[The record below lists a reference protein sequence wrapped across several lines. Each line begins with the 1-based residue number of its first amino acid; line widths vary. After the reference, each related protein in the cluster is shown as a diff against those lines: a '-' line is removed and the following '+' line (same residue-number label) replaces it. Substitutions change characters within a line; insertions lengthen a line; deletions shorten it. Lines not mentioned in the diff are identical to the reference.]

1 MRSSPIRTFGLIG
14 LTAALVV
21 AGGIPGRFAS
31 GQDPAPSAK
40 DTEDEERA
48 RRLAETK
55 ELAHSLKVVA
65 VDEQGKETPA
75 TLVQEPLHRW
85 TDPTRAFSA
94 GSLWAWKVSGR
105 PVAVV
110 GIELYAHWSLEFVSL
125 STGLVKAED
134 GSIRWAPT
142 KAGVTFN
149 AIPDAPAPAATE
161 AGRLRQMRDLA
172 PRFSGREYWDKKYY
186 PLRLLPHPIDR
197 YSDPASG
204 VVDGALFIYANGTN
218 PEILLM
224 IEARR
229 TGDGPPQWSFAAA
242 PLSHAEVILKVG
254 ARDVWKSPSK
264 DTGQPIRPSDPYYDL
279 LTPRR
284 VPARNR

>member
-1 MRSSPIRTFGLIG
+1 LIG
-14 LTAALVV
+14 LAAALAF
-21 AGGIPGRFAS
+21 AGGVPGRHAN
-31 GQDPAPSAK
+31 GQDPTPSAK
-40 DTEDEERA
+40 DKDAEERA
-48 RRLAETK
+48 RRLAEME

-75 TLVQEPLHRW
+75 TLAKEPLHRW
-85 TDPTRAFSA
+85 TDPTRAFSV

-110 GIELYAHWSLEFVSL
+110 GIELYALWSLEFVSL
-125 STGLVKAED
+125 STGLVRAED

-142 KAGVTFN
+142 KAGVAFS
-149 AIPDAPAPAATE
+149 AIPDAPTPAASE

-172 PRFSGREYWDKKYY
+172 PRFSGREYWDKQHYA
-186 PLRLLPHPIDR
+186 LRLLPHPIDR

-242 PLSHAEVILKVG
+242 PLSHAEVTLKLG
-254 ARDVWKSPSK
+254 ERDVWRAPSK
-264 DTGQPIRPSDPYYDL
+264 DMGQPIRPSDPYYDI
-279 LTPRR
+279 LTSRR
-284 VPARNR
+284 VPARSR